1 LRILVTNDDGVSS
14 EGLWTLVR
22 ELTDAG
28 EVCVVAPDRDM
39 SGVGTGLTLLDVL
52 RVHEYSSPVAGVVA
66 YSVQGTPADC
76 VILAVGSLFS
86 GPFDLLVSG
95 INPGANIGLDVLC
108 SGTVGGALQG
118 SYLQIPAIAVSA
130 VYSDPARVRYGP
142 AARAAGALAR
152 GLGSGPVRWPL
163 VLNVNVPDVGSAEIE
178 GVEVTRVGPLAYRP
192 NVQRTQDGRRTYYW
206 IKHNEPVLDD
216 PPEGT
221 DVWAVRNRRISIT
234 PLDLGLTDGAAPASL
249 RDLTDE
255 VRAAMGLDSV
265 DTGAQAAAGG

>member
-1 LRILVTNDDGVSS
+1 LRILVTNDDGVTSD
-14 EGLWTLVR
+14 GLWTLVK
-22 ELTDAG
+22 ELVDVG

-52 RVHEYSSPVAGVVA
+52 RVHEYTSPVDGVVA

-152 GLGSGPVRWPL
+152 GLGSSPVKGPL
-163 VLNVNVPDVGSAEIE
+163 VLNVNVPDVGFDEIE
-178 GVEVTRVGPLAYRP
+178 GVEVTQVGPLAYRP
-192 NVQRTQDGRRTYYW
+192 NVERTQDGRRTYYW
-206 IKHNEPVLDD
+206 IKHNEPVVDV
-216 PPEGT
+216 PPVGT

-234 PLDLGLTDGAAPASL
+234 PLDLGLTDGARPTSL
-249 RDLTDE
+249 RALTDG
-255 VRAAMGLDSV
+255 VRAAIGPGSV
-265 DTGAQAAAGG
+265 DTKARTASEG